1 MGFLKETFTKNILVA
16 RYFEEAG
23 VKENVVLSYSQNPE
37 NSKSTEGEHIEN
49 LERRKHGNQWNFTL
63 KGSKQKCF

>member
-23 VKENVVLSYSQNPE
+23 VKENVVLSYSQNPK
-37 NSKSTEGEHIEN
+37 NSKSTEREHIEFG
-49 LERRKHGNQWNFTL
+49 EKETWQSMEFHL
-63 KGSKQKCF
+63 KRV